1 MNKNQCT
8 RDYFLMQELQVVPS
22 HYSLIR
28 VLEDLGY
35 FVEQRPVSLGEDL
48 SSYDEVIIYIHSIQA
63 FCQFL
68 WAGLYAISA
77 RPDAIIAFDDWQFN
91 QIMYSFK
98 QYRKDLSERQEN
110 VFRQYL
116 FDLWQGKENK
126 ETVIK
131 YKQNYIDACDLILEK
146 KNRLMVSAFD
156 GGDINLLD
164 LGWENNNIY
173 TYNPNP
179 YHLNRNFENNYGRES
194 SIFSFFDGY
203 DRVNPEEKLQEWNF
217 ASLVQEKTRKW
228 LENQKVS
235 WKINYFGSRRGEF
248 KSGRKTESDMC
259 RVYEEQW
266 GCLMPGY
273 FHAGSG
279 WWRARPLQVADALS
293 ILIGDKKEMMV
304 YYKDEALANITA
316 NDVESM
322 DLKQLTDTAKAQ
334 KEAIYANHPLDKKIQ
349 QLELRKILEAS
360 K

>member
-1 MNKNQCT
+1 MTKKILITGMNKNQCT

-203 DRVNPEEKLQEWNF
+203 DRVNPEEKLQE
-217 ASLVQEKTRKW
+217 
-228 LENQKVS
+228 
-235 WKINYFGSRRGEF
+235 
-248 KSGRKTESDMC
+248 
-259 RVYEEQW
+259 
-266 GCLMPGY
+266 
-273 FHAGSG
+273 
-279 WWRARPLQVADALS
+279 
-293 ILIGDKKEMMV
+293 
-304 YYKDEALANITA
+304 
-316 NDVESM
+316 
-322 DLKQLTDTAKAQ
+322 
-334 KEAIYANHPLDKKIQ
+334 
-349 QLELRKILEAS
+349 
-360 K
+360 